1 MSKDGGNPQ
10 RISSV
15 NTNMV
20 NTNMDP
26 RKRVEKTSAT
36 IRSPTS
42 TDGSAYHISSRSTPQ
57 PQNLGETAVMIAA
70 PSTNNE
76 DAATKKVLIGSLT
89 AFTSHLTADASLHV
103 SYDLAK
109 IQLDIATAQYE
120 NMKPNFQKYPAIKE
134 QTTAE
139 KSKAAE
145 KVAKLDLRLKA
156 SVASQSKLT
165 MSMSEAIFDLFSRAE
180 AAPRLPEPQLDVVSR
195 EDYEGLQDRFQ
206 KQQDRFQKQQD
217 LLDQQHD
224 RFEKQA
230 SVIERLDKTI
240 RELSEA
246 SNQAKTRSAT
256 TERALGGDITAL
268 KTRVQKVEASDEF
281 EKRSLRDLTATVST
295 HANDISLVRSDIVQ
309 NKLNLAAKEE
319 ALNAVSRTA
328 KSAASSASTVLENLS
343 KIERQ
348 LPPIKNEL
356 NQIWSEINEPGKES
370 VLKRLKKHDL
380 TINNLWT
387 KVESIGKPI
396 DTKPLE
402 DRIES
407 LARDLSNVREDVE
420 RNAAVTVLP
429 SAASSVPVDT
439 QNSFDLDKF
448 RQGVVDEAT
457 ELTVVLS
464 VGHDEHTSL
473 IDGLQEE
480 LGLLSN
486 EIQRLNHDHTDE
498 FRKLKSSERASNDR
512 HDSASAKYESM
523 EKAVAGLT
531 SKTETLQTKVYTNTE
546 TIKSANRISDDKHA
560 LASAACVSIEKTVTG
575 FKNKADTLQSNLE
588 SLSEMVKSLQ
598 KRPSPSASPANGTE
612 TRQFRPLSTQ
622 SPGPAQTN
630 GFHPP
635 ITNTGPH
642 HLTNEALAVPS
653 NSRTT
658 VTPDQIEGIWASIH
672 SLRQR
677 FDNLTTE
684 EVVKAMVDQST
695 KMFPAAKE
703 FQAAVNILQNVDK
716 DLVGRLV
723 SLDTRLGSLGQ
734 NLNNLRSEFTNHAAS
749 QLGNN
754 NPLSGRLEKIQLDLT
769 AAGTGFAQLSKEVND
784 KLQEAQ
790 KEAKAVLYDQNNAIN
805 KIQAQVTTLAEVAFG
820 KENE

>member
-42 TDGSAYHISSRSTPQ
+42 TDGSAYQDATSSRSTPQ
-57 PQNLGETAVMIAA
+57 PQNLGQTAVMTAA

-76 DAATKKVLIGSLT
+76 DAATKEMLLGPLT
-89 AFTSHLTADASLHV
+89 AFTSHLMAATSLHV

-139 KSKAAE
+139 RLKADE

-156 SVASQSKLT
+156 SMASQSKLT

-180 AAPRLPEPQLDVVSR
+180 AAPRLPEPQPDVVSR

-217 LLDQQHD
+217 LLDQQQD

-246 SNQAKTRSAT
+246 SNQAKTRTAT
-256 TERALGGDITAL
+256 TEQALGGDITAL
-268 KTRVQKVEASDEF
+268 KTRVQKVEASEEF

-295 HANDISLVRSDIVQ
+295 HSNDISLVRSDIVQ

-328 KSAASSASTVLENLS
+328 KSAASSASTVLDNLS

-356 NQIWSEINEPGKES
+356 GQIWSEINEPGKES

-380 TINNLWT
+380 TTNNLWT

-402 DRIES
+402 DRIER
-407 LARDLSNVREDVE
+407 LARDLNNVREDVE
-420 RNAAVTVLP
+420 RNAAATVPP

-439 QNSFDLDKF
+439 PNSFDLGSF

-457 ELTVVLS
+457 ELTDVLS
-464 VGHDEHTSL
+464 VGHDEHTAL
-473 IDGLQEE
+473 IDGLQEK

-486 EIQRLNHDHTDE
+486 DIQKLNHDHADE

-531 SKTETLQTKVYTNTE
+531 SKTETLQTKVNTNTE
-546 TIKSANRISDDKHA
+546 TIKYSNRISDDKHA
-560 LASAACVSIEKTVTG
+560 LASAACVSIEKTVDG
-575 FKNKADTLQSNLE
+575 FKSKADTLQSNLE

-598 KRPSPSASPANGTE
+598 KRPSPSASPANGTDA
-612 TRQFRPLSTQ
+612 RPFRPLPPQ
-622 SPGPAQTN
+622 SPGSAQTN
-630 GFHPP
+630 GF
-635 ITNTGPH
+635 PH
-642 HLTNEALAVPS
+642 HVTNGALTVPS
-653 NSRTT
+653 NTRTT
-658 VTPDQIEGIWASIH
+658 VSLDQIEGIWASIH

-677 FDNLTTE
+677 FENLTTE
-684 EVVKAMVDQST
+684 EVVKAMVDQSS

-716 DLVGRLV
+716 DLVGKLV

-749 QLGNN
+749 QLANN
-754 NPLSGRLEKIQLDLT
+754 NPLNGRLEKIQLDVA

-784 KLQEAQ
+784 KLQEAR
-790 KEAKAVLYDQNNAIN
+790 KEAKAALYDQNNAIN
-805 KIQAQVTTLAEVAFG
+805 KIQAEVTAFADVIYG
-820 KENE
+820 K